1 MSDTDTKDGG
11 GADAPPSSSRPM
23 TWQKEEHEGPCEV
36 FVDVLVHD
44 IKVESFADDE
54 RHGTARRSKP
64 PRRCLVSDAG
74 ARPVRAACLPSLD
87 LCDGRYLRRAMSAPE
102 GFSPVSIL
110 WLALEPACV
119 SNPHTSNAPYTY
131 SSHLLSSK
139 IDTKLERAWFY
150 LYLRLT
156 WVDPVLANALLDR
169 THRATGK
176 RSHVGRWDRS

>member
-131 SSHLLSSK
+131 SSHLLSS
-139 IDTKLERAWFY
+139 
-150 LYLRLT
+150 
-156 WVDPVLANALLDR
+156 
-169 THRATGK
+169 
-176 RSHVGRWDRS
+176 